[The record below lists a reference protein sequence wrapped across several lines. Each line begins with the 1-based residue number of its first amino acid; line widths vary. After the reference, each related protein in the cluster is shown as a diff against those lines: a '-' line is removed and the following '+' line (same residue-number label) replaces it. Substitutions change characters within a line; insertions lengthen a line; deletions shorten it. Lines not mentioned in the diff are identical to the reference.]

1 MAIDLDKIAAGVN
14 PSGISPEIEKKADEY
29 GRRAWTMDV
38 QPILTKVLGDQLTP
52 ELEAEFQQ
60 ALFNHKVAVLEASED
75 KKETLVKLGKRW

>member
-1 MAIDLDKIAAGVN
+1 
-14 PSGISPEIEKKADEY
+14 
-29 GRRAWTMDV
+29 MDM
-38 QPILTKVLGDQLTP
+38 QPVLAKVLGDQLTP